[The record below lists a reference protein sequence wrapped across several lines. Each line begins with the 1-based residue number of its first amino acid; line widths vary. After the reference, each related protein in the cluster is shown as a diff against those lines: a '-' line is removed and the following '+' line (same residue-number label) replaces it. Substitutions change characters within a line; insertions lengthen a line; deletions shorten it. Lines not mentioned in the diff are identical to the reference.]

1 MSITWTINNEMVLQS
16 ADADIDN
23 DYVVNITFIDAS
35 QNMNHT
41 RNFKLY
47 NKPDTDEGKAEIQA
61 LIDDQIQPAQT
72 AGTLPN
78 SSTTK
83 FKNSNDPDTPL
94 VSEKI
99 EDGFENRTA
108 RINSFKKS

>member
-35 QNMNHT
+35 QNINHT
-41 RNFKLY
+41 RNFKLD
-47 NKPDTDEGKAEIQA
+47 NKTDTDEGKAEIQT
-61 LIDDQIQPAQT
+61 LIDEQIQPQQD

-78 SSTTK
+78 NTVDSTK
-83 FKNSNDPDTPL
+83 FKNPNDPTSPL

-99 EDGFENRTA
+99 EDKAT
-108 RINSFKKS
+108 IISSFKKL